1 MKKSAFTIVIL
12 LSVSALFAQMNVTAS
27 GDVITKEYNQQPF
40 TAVDIRFVGD
50 VVIHQGP
57 VHKTTV
63 TANENVIQ
71 YVHFRVENGKLFVYT
86 DDNLSFFKVKTF
98 LVEIYTPKMEELS
111 VCGAKN
117 TRIEKKIGK
126 NTYTRGAGDVT
137 VEGRDESQLTV
148 MNIGSANCTLKCMKI
163 EKSLELH
170 NKGAGDIIV
179 PSAGVIS
186 TQTLLINNTGSGDV
200 IIQSCSVS
208 HSLVVNNKGAGDITM
223 DLLDIPTEELIL
235 QNKGAGDLLFRNVWA
250 KNVIMRNHGA
260 GDVQLM
266 GKTEE
271 VTLESTGAGDASLKQ
286 LKSETAHITHSGV
299 GDVIAYVK
307 GTAYLTNKSR
317 IGKVYITGG
326 GKVISE

>member
-179 PSAGVIS
+179 PVSDAIK
-186 TQTLLINNTGSGDV
+186 QETLLINNSGTGDV
-200 IIQSCSVS
+200 KVMASSTS
-208 HSLVVNNKGAGDITM
+208 SSLVVNNIGPGDVSVNLM
-223 DLLDIPTEELIL
+223 SIPTEELIL
-235 QNKGAGDLLFRNVWA
+235 QNRGAGDLLFRNVWA

-266 GKTEE
+266 GKAEE
-271 VTLESTGAGDASLKQ
+271 MTLENTGVGNVNSQ
-286 LKSETAHITHSGV
+286 LLNVTTAHITHASV
-299 GDVIAYVK
+299 GNIIATVT
-307 GTAYLTNKSR
+307 GTAYLTDKSEL
-317 IGKVYITGG
+317 GKVTIHGG
-326 GKVISE
+326 GKVVRE

>member
-1 MKKSAFTIVIL
+1 MKKSTLIIAIL
-12 LSVSALFAQMNVTAS
+12 LSISVIYAQERITAS
-27 GDVITKEYNQQPF
+27 GDIVTEEYNLDAF

-50 VVIHQGP
+50 VIIHQGP
-57 VHKTTV
+57 IHKTTV
-63 TANENVIQ
+63 TTNENLMQ
-71 YVHFRVENGKLFVYT
+71 YIHFRVENEKLFVYT
-86 DDNLSFFKVKTF
+86 DDYLSFLKVKTL
-98 LVEIYTPKMEELS
+98 LVEVYTPKLEELS

-117 TRIEKKIGK
+117 TRIEKKIG
-126 NTYTRGAGDVT
+126 NSTYTRGAGDVT

-148 MNIGSANCTLKCMKI
+148 VNTGSANCMLKCVKL

-179 PSAGVIS
+179 PSSGVIKG
-186 TQTLLINNTGSGDV
+186 QTLLINNTGSGDV

-250 KNVIMRNHGA
+250 KSVIMRNHGA

-266 GKTEE
+266 GKTEKI
-271 VTLESTGAGDASLKQ
+271 TLESTGAGDASLKQ

-299 GDVIAYVK
+299 GDVTAYVK
-307 GTAYLTNKSR
+307 GTAYLTNNSR

-326 GKVISE
+326 GKVVSE